1 MKAFE
6 LAGFLV
12 ILAFLA
18 LFVCGFPV
26 VLAIAIPCLVYLG
39 VNGLPLDLVAQR
51 TLYALD
57 SFPLVAVP
65 VFIFVGSLMNAAG
78 ISKYIYQFADTAV
91 GRLPGGLAQVNIFGS
106 LVFAGMSGSAL
117 ADIGGIG
124 RIEIDAMRSKGY
136 NPAFAAA
143 VTSSSAIVGPIFPP
157 SIPLIIYGTVTGV
170 SVIQLL
176 LGGIL
181 PGLLCVALL
190 MLMTAFLAKRR
201 NYPRSERWPT
211 MGELWR
217 DAKPA
222 LPAMAAPVIL
232 IAGMLA
238 GFFTPT
244 EIASVTVV
252 YTLLISA
259 FFYRE
264 LTWDGLYQAA
274 RETILSSSAI
284 LLIVAVAALF
294 GWILS
299 VEMVPQQLTS
309 AMLSIS
315 RDPYVL
321 LLLVNI
327 LLLIVGM
334 FLDST
339 TAILVIA
346 PIIAKPLVAAGV
358 DPVHLGMTVV
368 FNLMIGLLTPPMG
381 LALFLVADIAKVQMR
396 EVLRE
401 MLPFYI
407 PLFATLMLIT
417 YAPWITTVI
426 PRLALGQ

>member
-1 MKAFE
+1 MDG
-6 LAGFLV
+6 LYV

-18 LFVCGFPV
+18 LFMLGFPV
-26 VLAIAIPCLVYLG
+26 VLAIGLPCLAYIWAKD
-39 VNGLPLDLVAQR
+39 LPLDLFAQR

-65 VFIFVGSLMNAAG
+65 VFLFVGSVMNSAG
-78 ISKYIYQFADTAV
+78 ISRYIYRFADTAV

-124 RIEIDAMRSKGY
+124 RIEIDAMRSRGFKA
-136 NPAFAAA
+136 PFAAA

-170 SVIQLL
+170 SVLQLL

-181 PGLLCVALL
+181 PGLLCVA
-190 MLMTAFLAKRR
+190 MLMAMTGWLAVRR
-201 NYPRSERWPT
+201 GYPRMSRWPT
-211 MGELWR
+211 LRELWR
-217 DAKPA
+217 DFVPAFPA
-222 LPAMAAPVIL
+222 LLAPVTL
-232 IAGMLA
+232 IGGMLM
-238 GFFTPT
+238 GYFTPT
-244 EIASVTVV
+244 EIAAVTVL
-252 YTLLISA
+252 YALLISSL
-259 FFYRE
+259 FYRE
-264 LTWDGLYQAA
+264 LTWQGVLAA
-274 RETILSSSAI
+274 AYETIRASAGI

-299 VEMVPQQLTS
+299 VEGVPQKLT
-309 AMLSIS
+309 ALMLQIS
-315 RDPYVL
+315 TNPYVL
-321 LLLVNI
+321 LAIVN
-327 LLLIVGM
+327 LLLILVGM

-358 DPVHLGMTVV
+358 DPLHLGMVVV

-381 LALFLVADIAKVQMR
+381 LALFLVAEIAKVRMQ
-396 EVLRE
+396 EVLKE
-401 MLPFYI
+401 MLPYYI
-407 PLFATLMLIT
+407 PLLVTLALIT
-417 YAPWITTVI
+417 YVPEITTWL
-426 PRLALGQ
+426 PRLALGNP